1 MESKNIANI
10 VLYKTKEGT
19 EIVKKA
25 CIFYKDGTI
34 KETTYADGVA
44 ECNKLAKE
52 LKLSSKEAFSTLINN
67 KLIHVMSGDEFKKNF
82 ESFVPK
88 TTPVKDET
96 TPAKE
101 TVVEEKA
108 DEEDEEKNEDEND
121 FDEDIEDAELNED
134 EEENEEEG
142 FLGRTWRKV
151 KKYAPAVTAIALT
164 ASLVGLLASSCSK
177 KLKTKEGKIKNS
189 SYSSDLGSVKS
200 SNDSS
205 TKVQAK
211 DTNNNDDYNNYN
223 VDELLSVTHNQTQKN
238 AMTAVSTFTNKFNG
252 EFSKAYIEKGKTVRP
267 ALKYDEVVALQQAY
281 NDYTKEEVR
290 AIFNGS
296 EINAEK
302 MTRSYKDASLQ
313 LMSAYAIETKEHQ
326 IDMSLLLNT
335 KEGKDFYNKFHNLFM
350 EVKAASTEEAKIAKL
365 NEFYKLV
372 KEEYP
377 VTKEVRTEGIAHADD
392 YSKIE
397 SYKLAVTPM
406 IAATEMMYQNLK
418 TDVTL
423 NGMEIDFM
431 NDIGLCNYADD
442 KFERLETITLS
453 AVEDNT
459 NPLFEQF
466 KKQIEKNI
474 VTEFGSA
481 ITDEMRELTKLDS
494 FQKAINWHF
503 EVVEGSS
510 YSESGSSYSYSS
522 SYSESNTTYR
532 TEESRVSKPIT
543 PEAKNK
549 VDSQITTE
557 NATSKKQAEE
567 AASKKAKELQ
577 DAENKKAAEVKNDV
591 ENENKKLQQDI
602 DKANQ
607 KINNNNKD
615 TDTTNDTPVNERDF
629 GGKVDFDDNH
639 SDANG
644 NLDNSVENITTDGT
658 GAYQASDPLPDPNET
673 GAKFDSQAGTF
684 YGDNGYTFSGSM
696 YEYNTSYSNEEIVD
710 SYINNMAESDYEEEA
725 YQYTYSN
732 N

>member
-1 MESKNIANI
+1 MESKYIENI
-10 VLYKTKEGT
+10 VLYKVKEGT

-52 LKLSSKEAFSTLINN
+52 LKLSSKDAFATLINN
-67 KLIHVMSGDEFKKNF
+67 KLIHVMSGDEFKKKF
-82 ESFVPK
+82 DSFIPAVPSK
-88 TTPVKDET
+88 AEET
-96 TPAKE
+96 AVE
-101 TVVEEKA
+101 TAVEEAA
-108 DEEDEEKNEDEND
+108 DEALDEVEEDKD
-121 FDEDIEDAELNED
+121 FDEDIEDEELKED
-134 EEENEEEG
+134 EEEVEEEG

-189 SYSSDLGSVKS
+189 SYSSDLGSD
-200 SNDSS
+200 SNSNNAAAK
-205 TKVQAK
+205 TVQAK

-223 VDELLSVTHNQTQKN
+223 VDELLSVTHNTAQKN
-238 AMTAVSTFTNKFNG
+238 AMSAVSTFTNKFNG
-252 EFSKAYIEKGKTVRP
+252 EFSKAYIENGKTVRP

-281 NDYTKEEVR
+281 NDYSKEEVR

-326 IDMSLLLNT
+326 IDMSVLLKT
-335 KEGKDFYNKFHNLFM
+335 KEGKEFYTKFHNLFM

-372 KEEYP
+372 KTEYP

-423 NGMEIDFM
+423 NDMEIDFL
-431 NDIGLCNYADD
+431 NDIGLCNFADD

-466 KKQIEKNI
+466 KKQVEKNI
-474 VTEFGSA
+474 VTEFGTA

-503 EVVEGSS
+503 EIVGENS
-510 YSESGSSYSYSS
+510 YSESSSSYSYSS
-522 SYSESNTTYR
+522 SYSESSTSYR

-543 PEAKNK
+543 PEAKKK
-549 VDSQITTE
+549 VDDKIAAE
-557 NATSKKQAEE
+557 NETAKKQAEE

-577 DAENKKAAEVKNDV
+577 DDADKKAIEVKKDV
-591 ENENKKLQQDI
+591 EKENNELQKNIDDANK
-602 DKANQ
+602 

-658 GAYQASDPLPDPNET
+658 GAYQANDPLPDPNET

-710 SYINNMAESDYEEEA
+710 SYINNMVGSDYEETS